1 MMNIKPIKLLP
12 AREQVAAELRKA
24 ILSNKYKQGDTI
36 ALDEVS
42 KSLGVSVTPVRE
54 ALQLLSA
61 DGLIALRP
69 NKGAMVLGI
78 TEQYIKEHFELRLI
92 LEGEMI
98 RKVCNSQS
106 VDISEIMSA
115 FTAAEV
121 DLEENEARNYSHLN
135 QAFHMAIWNAA
146 GNQRIATLLSTLWNG
161 LSIGLNTT
169 EKEYAIK
176 SIIEHRELLS
186 AIKNKDADRACNL
199 MKEHIERSMRDMLT
213 NLGN

>member
-1 MMNIKPIKLLP
+1 MNIKPIKLLP

-98 RKVCNSQS
+98 RKVCDSQS
-106 VDISEIMSA
+106 VDISEIISA
-115 FTAAEV
+115 FSAAEV
-121 DLEENEARNYSHLN
+121 DLEENDARNYSHLN

>member
-61 DGLIALRP
+61 DGLITLRP
-69 NKGAMVLGI
+69 NKGAIVQGI
-78 TEQYIKEHFELRLI
+78 TEQYIREHFELRLI
-92 LEGEMI
+92 LESEMI
-98 RKVCNSQS
+98 RKVCESS
-106 VDISEIMSA
+106 VDISEILA
-115 FTAAEV
+115 TFEAAEI
-121 DLEENEARNYSHLN
+121 DLIDNNAANYSHLN

-146 GNQRIATLLSTLWNG
+146 GNQRITTLLSTLWNG

-169 EKEYAIK
+169 EVDYAKK
-176 SIIEHRELLS
+176 SIIEHKELLN
-186 AIKNKDADRACNL
+186 AIKDKDSNRACSL
-199 MKEHIERSMRDMLT
+199 MKEHIGRSMRDMLT
-213 NLGN
+213 NLTS